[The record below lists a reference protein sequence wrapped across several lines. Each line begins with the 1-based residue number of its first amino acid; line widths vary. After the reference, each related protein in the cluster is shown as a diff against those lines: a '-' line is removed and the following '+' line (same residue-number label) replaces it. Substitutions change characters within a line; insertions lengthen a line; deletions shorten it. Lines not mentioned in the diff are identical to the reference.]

1 MTLSRLFFKL
11 NLPYYSLIKI
21 EIMSFKS
28 LVLLIISSL
37 LLFACQNQP
46 EKAAAKKV
54 VKKAAEVEIVEL
66 TNSITEKEKAAGWQL
81 LFDGRSLE
89 QWKGYGMDGEL
100 PKTWLARDGEIV
112 GQGKDNLIT
121 KEQYNNFELSL
132 EFNLTEAANSGIFY
146 FVKEIDGQPI
156 YQSAPEYQLV
166 DNQTYLNTQGADFMH
181 KHLTADAFNLY
192 DGIINPAIKHGKW
205 YTAKIKVE
213 KGHVEHWLN
222 GKLCIEYDWNSPE
235 WKELVANSNFNQTYF
250 ATSPKGHIGLQGW
263 GNDIRFRNIKIRR
276 L

>member
-1 MTLSRLFFKL
+1 MQ
-11 NLPYYSLIKI
+11 
-21 EIMSFKS
+21 FKS
-28 LVLLIISSL
+28 FGLLVINIFLI
-37 LLFACQNQP
+37 FACQNQTA
-46 EKAAAKKV
+46 EKATKKV
-54 VKKAAEVEIVEL
+54 IKKPIEVVAL
-66 TNSITEKEKAAGWQL
+66 TNSITEKEIKAGWQL
-81 LFDGRSLE
+81 LFDGRSLDK
-89 QWKGYGMDGEL
+89 WKGYNLNGGL
-100 PKTWLARDGEIV
+100 PETWQARNGEIV

-121 KEQYNNFELSL
+121 KEQYDDFELSL

-181 KHLTADAFNLY
+181 KHLTGDAFNLY
-192 DGIINPAIKHGKW
+192 DGIINPAIGKGKW
-205 YTAKIKVE
+205 YKAKIKVE

-222 GKLCIEYDWNSPE
+222 DKLCIEYDWDSPE
-235 WKELVANSNFNQTYF
+235 WKELMANSNFNQAYF

-263 GNDIRFRNIKIRR
+263 GNDIRFRNLKIKR